1 MFRFVWIFSVLLLV
15 DCVQSRRV
23 CGATNN
29 LQPLPLKNVRITD
42 AFWAPKLAIYKER
55 TIPHSWKYMTAEL
68 KALRAAA
75 GQKVEG
81 DLNGTWGEANL
92 YKFLETVAHS
102 LGQFPDP
109 ALEKRVDEIV
119 DLLAQAQQ
127 KDGFVHLFYINSKKP
142 KWDPEF
148 LDG

>member
-1 MFRFVWIFSVLLLV
+1 
-15 DCVQSRRV
+15 
-23 CGATNN
+23 
-29 LQPLPLKNVRITD
+29 
-42 AFWAPKLAIYKER
+42 
-55 TIPHSWKYMTAEL
+55 MTAEL

-75 GQKVEG
+75 GQRTEG

-148 LDG
+148 LDGSHTGYVLGHMIEAAIEYHANTGKRVFLDIACKAADEAHEHFLGTNGTSRF